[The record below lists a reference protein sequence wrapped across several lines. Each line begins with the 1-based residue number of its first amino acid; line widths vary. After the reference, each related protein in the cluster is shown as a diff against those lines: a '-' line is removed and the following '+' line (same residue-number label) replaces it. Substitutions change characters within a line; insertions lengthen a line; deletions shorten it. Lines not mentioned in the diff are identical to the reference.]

1 MAPAD
6 APAIGLVGC
15 GGMGHRHLRAYGALR
30 RVGADRFTLAAV
42 CDPRRDA
49 AEHAADL
56 VEELLGARPA
66 VFSSSDELISSGA
79 VEAIDLVT
87 EPSIHHLIAAPALAA
102 GIHVL
107 SEKPLGVTVRAC
119 REMVQAAAS
128 SGAVLATAENYRRDG
143 PNRLARAVIDSG
155 MLGEIHLMVESNIG
169 GDDAVLISPW
179 RHLREKGSIA
189 LDMGVH
195 YTDIFAYF
203 LGDLARV
210 CGVAFIAE
218 PGRVLGPGMVA
229 GGEIEERSPGV
240 MQVTGD
246 DSLLALYETEAG
258 VRIQLTYIP
267 SGPGRRWIQ
276 RSLHGRAGSM
286 SVPFD
291 RTGGPVVV
299 ELGERRL
306 SGAELRA
313 ELGGFRLDGVTADF
327 FGPEGTEYD
336 LPFAEVD
343 AATIA
348 IELDDFVGALIE
360 GRAPEVDGRAGLL
373 AVAGV
378 WAIAESRLAGGFV
391 EIDDVADGLI
401 SAVQDPIDAAIG
413 LLSKAS

>member
-1 MAPAD
+1 MSD
-6 APAIGLVGC
+6 PAIGLVGC

-30 RVGADRFTLAAV
+30 SIGADGFRLAAV

-66 VFSSSDELISSGA
+66 VFASTEELIASGA

-87 EPSIHHLIAAPALAA
+87 EPSIHHLIAVPALAS
-102 GIHVL
+102 GIHVI

-119 REMVQAAAS
+119 REMVDAAAA

-143 PNRLARAVIDSG
+143 PNRLARAVLDSG

-195 YTDIFAYF
+195 YTDIFSYF
-203 LGDLARV
+203 LGELERV

-218 PGRVLGPGMVA
+218 PGRVLGAEMIA
-229 GGEIEERSPGV
+229 GDEIAELSPGV
-240 MQVTGD
+240 MRATGD
-246 DSLLALYETEAG
+246 DSLLALYETAAG
-258 VRIQLTYIP
+258 ARIQLTYLP

-276 RSLHGRAGSM
+276 RSLHGRNGSM

-299 ELGERRL
+299 ELGARRL
-306 SGAELRA
+306 TGAELRSELGDFRLGGVAA
-313 ELGGFRLDGVTADF
+313 EL

-336 LPFAEVD
+336 LPFTEVD

-348 IELDDFVGALIE
+348 IELDDFIGALGD
-360 GRAPEVDGRAGLL
+360 GRFPEVDGRAGLL

-378 WAIAESRLAGGFV
+378 WAIAESYAAGGFV
-391 EIDDVADGLI
+391 AVADVADGVL
-401 SAVQDPIDAAIG
+401 SAAQDPVDAAIG
-413 LLSKAS
+413 LLTKAS

>member
-1 MAPAD
+1 
-6 APAIGLVGC
+6 
-15 GGMGHRHLRAYGALR
+15 
-30 RVGADRFTLAAV
+30 V
-42 CDPRRDA
+42 CDPRREA

-56 VEELLGARPA
+56 VEELLGARPS
-66 VFSSSDELISSGA
+66 VFQSAEELIASGA

-87 EPSIHHLIAAPALAA
+87 EPSIHHLIAVPALAA

-119 REMVQAAAS
+119 REMVDAAAAA
-128 SGAVLATAENYRRDG
+128 GAVLATAENYRRDG
-143 PNRLARAVIDSG
+143 PNRLARAVLDSG
-155 MLGEIHLMVESNIG
+155 MLGEIHLMIESNIG

-195 YTDIFAYF
+195 YTDIFSYF
-203 LGDLARV
+203 LGELERV

-218 PGRVLGPGMVA
+218 PGRVLGAEMIA
-229 GGEIEERSPGV
+229 GDEITELAPGV
-240 MQVTGD
+240 MRATGD
-246 DSLLALYETEAG
+246 DSLLALYETAAG
-258 VRIQLTYIP
+258 ARIQLTYLP

-276 RSLHGRAGSM
+276 RSLHGRNGSM

-299 ELGERRL
+299 ELGARRL
-306 SGAELRA
+306 TGAELRS
-313 ELGGFRLDGVTADF
+313 ELGDFRLGGVAAEF

-348 IELDDFVGALIE
+348 IELDDFIGALGD
-360 GRAPEVDGRAGLL
+360 GRFPEVDGRAGLL

-378 WAIAESRLAGGFV
+378 WAIAESYAAGGFV
-391 EIDDVADGLI
+391 AIADVADGVL
-401 SAVQDPIDAAIG
+401 SAAQDPVDAAIG
-413 LLSKAS
+413 LLTKAS

>member
-1 MAPAD
+1 
-6 APAIGLVGC
+6 
-15 GGMGHRHLRAYGALR
+15 
-30 RVGADRFTLAAV
+30 V
-42 CDPRRDA
+42 CDPRQDA

-66 VFSSSDELISSGA
+66 VFASAEELIASGA

-87 EPSIHHLIAAPALAA
+87 EPSIHHLIAVPALAA

-119 REMVQAAAS
+119 REMVDAAAA

-143 PNRLARAVIDSG
+143 PNRLARAVLDSG

-195 YTDIFAYF
+195 YTDIFSYF
-203 LGDLARV
+203 LGELERV

-218 PGRVLGPGMVA
+218 PGRALGAEMIA
-229 GGEIEERSPGV
+229 GDEITELSPGV
-240 MQVTGD
+240 MRATGD
-246 DSLLALYETEAG
+246 DSLLALYETAAG
-258 VRIQLTYIP
+258 ARIQLTYLP

-276 RSLHGRAGSM
+276 RSLHGRNGSM

-299 ELGERRL
+299 ELGARRL
-306 SGAELRA
+306 TGAELRSELGDFRLGGVAA
-313 ELGGFRLDGVTADF
+313 EL

-348 IELDDFVGALIE
+348 IELDDFIGALAD
-360 GRAPEVDGRAGLL
+360 GRFPEVDGKAGLL

-378 WAIAESRLAGGFV
+378 WAIAESYAAGGYV
-391 EIDDVADGLI
+391 AVADVADGVL
-401 SAVQDPIDAAIG
+401 SAAQDPVDAAIG
-413 LLSKAS
+413 LLTKAS